1 MAGTEQQHGKPG
13 GAGLSAEGRQALRAL
28 PAIHLILDRL
38 SVIREGEAI
47 APSVLADSARQILES
62 VRARILAGETATPC
76 VNRLAEEALAVARRG
91 HRPFHQGVINATGI
105 VLHTNLGRA
114 PLAQAAIDAAVAVA
128 RYSNLEFDLETGRR
142 GRRLGGVGPL
152 VSRLLGAEAGTAVN
166 NCAGATV
173 LVLRAL
179 CAGREVVVSRG
190 QLVEIGGSFR
200 LPEIFKVAGVRLV
213 EVGSTNI
220 TRVEDYAGAITPDTA
235 ALLRVHTANYRITGH
250 TEAPGPEPL
259 AKLASERGVLFID
272 DVGSGAVQTA
282 GKPGFETEPDPRAGL
297 VAGAHVTLMSGD
309 KLLGGPQAGLIA
321 GQADLMRRVEKDPLF
336 RALRLDKMTLAALE
350 ATLRLHLDPERA
362 WKEIPALA
370 MLGVSSEDLNRRARV
385 WASLLEGSPGLES
398 IEVVADQSPVGGG
411 SLPGRDQPTWVVAL
425 RAEFQSDD
433 HLAAALRRQSP
444 PIIARVQD
452 GRVLLDPRT
461 VSPSE
466 EAGFLAGVKKA
477 LAND

>member
-1 MAGTEQQHGKPG
+1 
-13 GAGLSAEGRQALRAL
+13 
-28 PAIHLILDRL
+28 
-38 SVIREGEAI
+38 
-47 APSVLADSARQILES
+47 
-62 VRARILAGETATPC
+62 
-76 VNRLAEEALAVARRG
+76 
-91 HRPFHQGVINATGI
+91 
-105 VLHTNLGRA
+105 
-114 PLAQAAIDAAVAVA
+114 
-128 RYSNLEFDLETGRR
+128 
-142 GRRLGGVGPL
+142 
-152 VSRLLGAEAGTAVN
+152 
-166 NCAGATV
+166 
-173 LVLRAL
+173 
-179 CAGREVVVSRG
+179 
-190 QLVEIGGSFR
+190 
-200 LPEIFKVAGVRLV
+200 
-213 EVGSTNI
+213 
-220 TRVEDYAGAITPDTA
+220 
-235 ALLRVHTANYRITGH
+235 
-250 TEAPGPEPL
+250 
-259 AKLASERGVLFID
+259 
-272 DVGSGAVQTA
+272 
-282 GKPGFETEPDPRAGL
+282 
-297 VAGAHVTLMSGD
+297 MSGD